1 MKKLLFLFI
10 FLQCTAPVFSQVPKP
25 NQAIKNLENNV
36 QSVIQ
41 QVYKASVYITPY
53 DSIRK
58 KATGGSFSGV
68 VVDADGYIL
77 SAAHAVK
84 PNNLYEVTFPDG
96 AKFRAI
102 GLGRIASND
111 AAVMK
116 IEEKGSWPF
125 AEMGWSSSLKK
136 GMPCISIAYPGT
148 LAAKTPTVRLGYV
161 AETET
166 TEGFIRTTCLMEP
179 GDSGGPVFDMKG
191 RVIGLHSKINLSPED
206 NFEIPVD
213 LYRKYWNSLI
223 KPVSYTSL
231 PQTEGFAADRYADVL
246 KAEPVM
252 MNLGQNLNGIE
263 NRLDKNTV
271 VIKSIV
277 KGADCQILGTLLDL
291 KGLVPEMTLKEKSF
305 LLSKS
310 SMVGNE
316 PFVEVK
322 KGVVRPAKVIKR
334 DEDNDLVLLQVQEKI
349 KGGIVLKTV
358 SLDSV
363 TFVKV
368 GKFLISPQPEGE
380 GVVSVLGN
388 TQFVIAKGPTAAY
401 MGVNTNLKDGKVVI
415 SMVMPRSPASVAEL
429 EVGDELNSFNG
440 KPVLKMEDLSAEIS
454 KHNPDD
460 TLSLQLVRS
469 GVPYHKYIVLKPRRL
484 NERHIAYR
492 FTDGRSERRDGFK
505 SVLVHDAKLK
515 PTECGGPLYD
525 IDGNFYGINIARVS
539 RTSSLAIPVALISKF
554 VKGSG
559 VAGNLQT
566 LLTSKILKIPQSAT
580 L

>member
-1 MKKLLFLFI
+1 MKKLLFLFV
-10 FLQCTAPVFSQVPKP
+10 FLQCTASVFSQVPKA
-25 NQAIKNLENNV
+25 NQAIEKLGSEI

-41 QVYKASVYITPY
+41 QAYKASVYITPY

-68 VVDADGYIL
+68 VVDTAGYIL

-125 AEMGWSSSLKK
+125 VEMGWSSSLKK

-166 TEGFIRTTCLMEP
+166 SEGFIRTTCLMEP

-191 RVIGLHSKINLSPED
+191 RVIGLHSKINLSLED

-223 KPVSYTSL
+223 RPASYASL
-231 PQTEGFAADRYADVL
+231 PQAEPFATDHYADAL
-246 KAEPVM
+246 KTEPVM
-252 MNLGQNLNGIE
+252 MHLGQNLNEIE
-263 NRLDKNTV
+263 SRLDKNTL
-271 VIKSIV
+271 VIKSALN
-277 KGADCQILGTLLDL
+277 GADVQILGTLVDL
-291 KGLVPEMTLKEKSF
+291 KGLVPEMTLKGRSF

-316 PFVEVK
+316 PLVEMK
-322 KGVVRPAKVIKR
+322 QGVVRTAKVIKR
-334 DEDNDLVLLQVQEKI
+334 DEDNDLILLQVQEKI
-349 KGGIVLKTV
+349 KGGIALETL

-363 TFVKV
+363 TFAKV
-368 GKFLISPQPEGE
+368 GKFLISPQPAGE

-388 TQFVIAKGPTAAY
+388 TQFAIVKGPTAAY
-401 MGVNTNLKDGKVVI
+401 MGVNTNLKNGKVVI
-415 SMVMPRSPASVAEL
+415 SMVQPRSPASVAEL

-454 KHNPDD
+454 KHKPDD

-469 GVPYHKYIVLKPRRL
+469 GVPHNKYIVLKPRRL

-505 SVLVHDAKLK
+505 SVLVHDGKLK
-515 PTECGGPLYD
+515 PSECGGPLYD

-539 RTSSLAIPVALISKF
+539 RTSSLAIPVAILSKF
-554 VKGSG
+554 VRDSEL
-559 VAGNLQT
+559 AGNLQT
-566 LLTSKILKIPQSAT
+566 RLTSKTSKIPQQVI